1 MGGAVAVDSFRRALA
16 PVRQRNCD
24 GHVTSGFAPI
34 LVRSKRFGSGGGRSW
49 AWMGRVS
56 QSVQDWRGYQRG
68 DDGHDD
74 EHCKE
79 HRRKDA

>member
-34 LVRSKRFGSGGGRSW
+34 LAIQVMAGAGVCPRESLN
-49 AWMGRVS
+49 
-56 QSVQDWRGYQRG
+56 
-68 DDGHDD
+68 
-74 EHCKE
+74 
-79 HRRKDA
+79 